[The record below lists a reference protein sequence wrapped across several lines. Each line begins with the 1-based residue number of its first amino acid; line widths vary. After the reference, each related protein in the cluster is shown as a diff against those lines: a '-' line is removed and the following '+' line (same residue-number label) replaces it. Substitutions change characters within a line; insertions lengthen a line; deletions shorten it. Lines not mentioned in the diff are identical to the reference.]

1 MKDFDNG
8 CKNCVKCGQIGQNNC
23 CPTGFEK
30 LPKVQKIAQS
40 GQTGNKLGLQLG
52 HGGRIR

>member
-8 CKNCVKCGQIGQNNC
+8 CKNCVKCGQTGQNNC

-30 LPKVQKIAQS
+30 LPKVQKITQS